1 MHILN
6 YGLFIC
12 LLCPTVCLCRQI
24 PCIKTVIDNMHN
36 DETENRF
43 ARISSMAKEMIRP
56 MPFMEITTN
65 RKLLIDGCKGIL
77 EYRTELVKINTGRLI
92 LSVTGRGLYIKCMS
106 ANALVI
112 CGYISGIEFLR

>member
-1 MHILN
+1 
-6 YGLFIC
+6 
-12 LLCPTVCLCRQI
+12 
-24 PCIKTVIDNMHN
+24 MHN

-56 MPFMEITTN
+56 LPFMEITAN

-92 LSVTGRGLYIKCMS
+92 LSVAGRGLYIKCMS